1 MQCTLLALE
10 NAQIATSIKLANVR
24 TFRFLIYVSPFPP
37 FQLPGCTNLFKI
49 HTLPVNFYLFSIVGH
64 CLHSRNI
71 SPKLLAYFYFSQG
84 HLSTFQVFI
93 IFCHLLNFRGSK
105 ILERV
110 KMHVHLKVNQK
121 YLCENCAPQE

>member
-1 MQCTLLALE
+1 MKWEGGECLLTQCTLLALE
-10 NAQIATSIKLANVR
+10 NAQIATNIKFANVR
-24 TFRFLIYVSPFPP
+24 TFHFLSISPFPP
-37 FQLPGCTNLFKI
+37 FQLPGCTIFFKT
-49 HTLPVNFYLFSIVGH
+49 HAFLVNFYLFSIVGQ

-110 KMHVHLKVNQK
+110 KMHVHQK
-121 YLCENCAPQE
+121 